1 MEIID
6 RKDISPLSQLVNN
19 YHNYSLI
26 YVLDPRF
33 RGTTVERANYKN
45 IYIYYIDRDTYDF
58 IFLYNKSNKFFRF
71 MIRKDKS
78 TKSFTLVNEFF
89 DNKVKDYFLFDEFLY
104 EAIDEYTIEP
114 KDTQVIE
121 ILKRLD
127 A

>member
-1 MEIID
+1 MND
-6 RKDISPLSQLVNN
+6 RKQSSQLSTLINN

-26 YVLDPRF
+26 HILDPRF
-33 RGTTVERANYKN
+33 IGLIVERANYRN
-45 IYIYYIDRDTYDF
+45 IYIYYIDRQTYDI
-58 IFLYNKSNKFFRF
+58 IFLYNKSNKFFRL

-104 EAIDEYTIEP
+104 ESHDEYEIDL
-114 KDTQVIE
+114 KDLQVIE